1 MIVHVFRVGHSNAP
15 AASMPSGVV
24 HVMNIHQA
32 CSDSGRRTRSI
43 SDSWDTDFSDDEE
56 TNKVR

>member
-1 MIVHVFRVGHSNAP
+1 MFVLDFRVGHRNAP
-15 AASMPSGVV
+15 AASMPSGV
-24 HVMNIHQA
+24 IHIMDVQEV

-56 TNKVR
+56 ASKVR

>member
-1 MIVHVFRVGHSNAP
+1 MFVLVFRVGHNNAP
-15 AASMPSGVV
+15 AVSMPSGVV
-24 HVMNIHQA
+24 HIMDIHQA

-56 TNKVR
+56 ASKVR